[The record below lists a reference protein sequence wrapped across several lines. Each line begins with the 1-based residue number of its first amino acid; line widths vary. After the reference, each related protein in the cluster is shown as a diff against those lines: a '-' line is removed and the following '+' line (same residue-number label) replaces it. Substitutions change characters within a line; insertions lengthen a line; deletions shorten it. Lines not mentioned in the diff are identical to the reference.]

1 MPFVLSNE
9 FYNQKMGAILDL
21 GTLMQKVRGN
31 FIDGQWGSTYPQTLL
46 YASPPQDKSYQYFFG
61 SQ

>member
-9 FYNQKMGAILDL
+9 FYNQKMEAIPAL
-21 GTLMQKVRGN
+21 GTLVQKVRGN
-31 FIDGQWGSTYPQTLL
+31 FTDGQWGSMYPQTLL
-46 YASPPQDKSYQYFFG
+46 YASPPQDNPYQYFFE

>member
-1 MPFVLSNE
+1 MPFILSNE
-9 FYNQKMGAILDL
+9 FYNQKMEAIPAL

-46 YASPPQDKSYQYFFG
+46 YASPPQDKSYQFFFG